1 MNRWG
6 LIRWRLAGAVLL
18 AAALLL
24 AGCGTSERRSERY
37 RLEKARYRAL
47 RAVTEATL
55 GRSRPDSTALL
66 RLRGEFV
73 RVRDASKPPYLQGT
87 GRNLAVGRDVLALV
101 TDATWQGA
109 SLAMKAGRPDL
120 ALEDSRWL
128 EQHAEGDTLAM
139 RQADFIATDALRM
152 MGKTDAWFDR
162 LHAMLRRY
170 EPEPPAKGS
179 SDEDP
184 LLTIPETM
192 ADARRQTGD
201 QAGAQR
207 ELEYGIGYFKGLLQ
221 KPREPMLE
229 ALIRSRI
236 VRTDLELNNGP
247 EAMEQLDALER
258 LVSSHPDLKA
268 IEPELVYSRAKIRL
282 MTQKGDLQG
291 IAMLEKFANDYPK
304 HVLAARALFDT
315 GLYLESA
322 KKLPDAL
329 AQYRM
334 VVERYP
340 DRMDVA
346 PVALFR
352 EAMLEEQTGNWE
364 QAKATLE
371 SVPVKYPRSEAAVEA
386 PFTIAMRYY
395 ARGDKEG
402 AKMALARAVATYAEM
417 IRKDST
423 SVYVP
428 TCRWNILRGQL
439 SLGEWEQALNTV
451 DDMAAQFPKHP
462 YTAQALLEGAKV
474 ANQNGQKDR
483 AAGYLQ
489 QFLENFPDSPVA
501 GQVRQQKEK
510 LLR

>member
-1 MNRWG
+1 MSGRM
-6 LIRWRLAGAVLL
+6 RTRLAGALL
-18 AAALLL
+18 FAAALLSS
-24 AGCGTSERRSERY
+24 GCGTSDRRSERY
-37 RLEKARYRAL
+37 RVEKARYRAI
-47 RAVTEATL
+47 RAVTEANL

-66 RLRGEFV
+66 RLRTGFL
-73 RVRDASKPPYLQGT
+73 RVRDASNPPYLKGS
-87 GRNLAVGRDVLALV
+87 GRTLAVGRDIIALV
-101 TDATWQGA
+101 ADAIQKGS
-109 SLAMKAGRPDL
+109 SLAMQAGRPDL

-128 EQHAEGDTLAM
+128 EQHAEGDPYAT
-139 RQADFIATDALRM
+139 RTADFITADALRT
-152 MGKTDAWFDR
+152 MGKTNEWFDQ

-170 EPEPPAKGS
+170 EPQPPAPGT

-192 ADARRQTGD
+192 ADARRQAGD

-207 ELEYGIGYFKGLLQ
+207 ELEYGVGYFKGLLQ

-258 LVSSHPDLKA
+258 LVSSHPNLKS

-304 HVLAARALFDT
+304 HVLAARALFDAA
-315 GLYLESA
+315 LYLESA

-329 AQYRM
+329 AYYRM

-340 DRMDVA
+340 DRQDVS

-402 AKMALARAVATYAEM
+402 AKMALARAVATYADM

-423 SVYVP
+423 SVFVP

-474 ANQNGQKDR
+474 ANANGQKDR

-489 QFLENFPDSPVA
+489 QFLESFPDSPVA
-501 GQVRQQKEK
+501 GQVRQQKDK

>member
-1 MNRWG
+1 MNARG
-6 LIRWRLAGAVLL
+6 RMRVRLAGTVLL
-18 AAALLL
+18 AAALL
-24 AGCGTSERRSERY
+24 ASGCGTGGRRSERY
-37 RLEKARYRAL
+37 RVEKARYRAM
-47 RAVTEATL
+47 RAMTEATL

-66 RLRGEFV
+66 RLRGEFM
-73 RVRDASKPPYLQGT
+73 RVRDVSKPPYLQGT
-87 GRNLAVGRDVLALV
+87 GRSLAVGRDILALV
-101 TDATWQGA
+101 TDATQRGA
-109 SLAMKAGRPDL
+109 TLAMQAGRPDL
-120 ALEDSRWL
+120 ALDDSRWL
-128 EQHAEGDTLAM
+128 EQHAEGDVVAM
-139 RQADFIATDALRM
+139 RQSDFIAADALRT
-152 MGKTDAWFDR
+152 MGKTNEWFDR

-170 EPEPPAKGS
+170 EPQAPSPGT

-192 ADARRQTGD
+192 ADARRQAGD
-201 QAGAQR
+201 QAGADR

-236 VRTDLELNNGP
+236 VRTDLERNNGP
-247 EAMEQLDALER
+247 EALEQLDALER
-258 LVSSHPDLKA
+258 LVASHPDLKS

-291 IAMLEKFANDYPK
+291 IAMLEKFASDYPK
-304 HVLAARALFDT
+304 HVLAARALFDA

-329 AQYRM
+329 GYYRM
-334 VVERYP
+334 VVARYP
-340 DRMDVA
+340 DRLDVA

-352 EAMLEEQTGNWE
+352 QAMLEEQTGNWE

-402 AKMALARAVATYAEM
+402 AKMALARAVATYADM

-423 SVYVP
+423 SVFVP

-451 DDMAAQFPKHP
+451 DDLAAQFPKHP
-462 YTAQALLEGAKV
+462 YTAQALLEGARV
-474 ANQNGQKDR
+474 ANANRQKDR

-501 GQVRQQKEK
+501 GQVRQQKDK
-510 LLR
+510 LLH